1 MTLTEAG
8 GDHWRFRLGAAFANL
23 SNITTGTV
31 LEFIDSPAGKL
42 YEGTD
47 GLGRKV
53 RWAKTLW

>member
-23 SNITTGTV
+23 SNITTCTV

-53 RWAKTLW
+53 